1 MAIRKAIDDG
11 EVGTAGDRDASAVEN
26 VRICFAASG
35 GEAAVVRMPV
45 VSDLWMVPS
54 FTSWFR
60 RYFADLS

>member
-11 EVGTAGDRDASAVEN
+11 EVGTAGDRDANAVEN
-26 VRICFAASG
+26 VSICFAAG
-35 GEAAVVRMPV
+35 GAEAAIVRMPV
-45 VSDLWMVPS
+45 VSDLWIVPS